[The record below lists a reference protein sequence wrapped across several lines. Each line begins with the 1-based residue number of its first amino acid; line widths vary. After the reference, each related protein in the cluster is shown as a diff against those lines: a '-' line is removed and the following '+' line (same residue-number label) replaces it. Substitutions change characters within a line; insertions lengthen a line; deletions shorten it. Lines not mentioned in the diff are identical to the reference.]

1 MQRWNYTS
9 LCPTLYMMCACV
21 IICVC
26 VVVVVALIT
35 LDLNYCFESALP
47 SGLWDTE
54 CWLLVLSIENGQ
66 MPIPKRYS
74 GKKKKNLCF
83 LSSWKE
89 EWRTYTLT
97 VQIYLYFSILC
108 VCWGC
113 INTHKTNA
121 KFTQNKKAKTE
132 LIKNDK
138 ELTCFFFFFL
148 SDVCVFFFCFVS

>member
-1 MQRWNYTS
+1 
-9 LCPTLYMMCACV
+9 MMCACV

-74 GKKKKNLCF
+74 GKKKKSL
-83 LSSWKE
+83 LP
-89 EWRTYTLT
+89 
-97 VQIYLYFSILC
+97 Q
-108 VCWGC
+108 
-113 INTHKTNA
+113 
-121 KFTQNKKAKTE
+121 
-132 LIKNDK
+132 
-138 ELTCFFFFFL
+138 
-148 SDVCVFFFCFVS
+148 